1 MKKITLP
8 LLSLGLFISIFT
20 ACATKPQN
28 DNAPTA
34 NEPEINTQTS
44 TQISTSSLTNQT
56 MSKFSQ
62 TSAPITGEKIAIL
75 TTNFG
80 EIRIRLF
87 SDKAPETVKNFI
99 ELTNQGKYENVTF
112 HRIVPG
118 FVIQGGDFEKGNGT
132 GGYSYKGPGT
142 EIDNEISPELSH
154 IQGAVSMANAG
165 PNTNGSQFFIVLP
178 ETRATFLDGDYSI
191 FGQVY
196 EGMKVVNEI
205 AGVETDGN
213 DMPLEKVLIEKVEI
227 QDVK

>member
-1 MKKITLP
+1 MKKII
-8 LLSLGLFISIFT
+8 LSLFIFTLFISIFT
-20 ACATKPQN
+20 ACTMTKF
-28 DNAPTA
+28 D
-34 NEPEINTQTS
+34 QTD
-44 TQISTSSLTNQT
+44 LPV
-56 MSKFSQ
+56 K
-62 TSAPITGEKIAIL
+62 GEKIAVL

-80 EIRIRLF
+80 EIKIRLF
-87 SDKAPETVKNFI
+87 SNKTPETVKNFI

-142 EIDNEISPELSH
+142 EIDNEIDPELSH

-196 EGMKVVNEI
+196 EGMKVVDAI
-205 AGVETDGN
+205 AAVQTDDN
-213 DMPLEKVLIEKVEI
+213 DMPLEKVMIEKVEI
-227 QDVK
+227 KDAE

>member
-1 MKKITLP
+1 MKKTI
-8 LLSLGLFISIFT
+8 LLLAIFTLFISIFT
-20 ACATKPQN
+20 ACTMTKF
-28 DNAPTA
+28 D
-34 NEPEINTQTS
+34 QTD
-44 TQISTSSLTNQT
+44 LPV
-56 MSKFSQ
+56 K
-62 TSAPITGEKIAIL
+62 GEKIAIL

-80 EIRIRLF
+80 EIKIRLF
-87 SDKAPETVKNFI
+87 SNKAPETVKNFI

-142 EIDNEISPELSH
+142 EIDNEIDPELSH

-196 EGMKVVNEI
+196 EGMKVVDAI
-205 AGVETDGN
+205 AAVQTDDN
-213 DMPLEKVLIEKVEI
+213 DMPLEKVMIEKVEI
-227 QDVK
+227 KDAE

>member
-1 MKKITLP
+1 MKKII
-8 LLSLGLFISIFT
+8 LSLFIFTLFISIFT
-20 ACATKPQN
+20 ACTMTKF
-28 DNAPTA
+28 D
-34 NEPEINTQTS
+34 QTD
-44 TQISTSSLTNQT
+44 LPV
-56 MSKFSQ
+56 K
-62 TSAPITGEKIAIL
+62 GEKIAVL

-80 EIRIRLF
+80 EIKIRLF
-87 SDKAPETVKNFI
+87 SNKTPETVKNFI
-99 ELTNQGKYENVTF
+99 ELTSQGKYENVTF

-142 EIDNEISPELSH
+142 EIDNEIDPELSH

-196 EGMKVVNEI
+196 EGMKVVDAI
-205 AGVETDGN
+205 AAVQTDDN
-213 DMPLEKVLIEKVEI
+213 NMPLEKVMIEKVEI
-227 QDVK
+227 KDAE

>member
-1 MKKITLP
+1 MKKIITISTL
-8 LLSLGLFISIFT
+8 LFIALST
-20 ACATKPQN
+20 ACS
-28 DNAPTA
+28 A
-34 NEPEINTQTS
+34 NTTTEDLAKTRESMTPDTQPFEEKNLT
-44 TQISTSSLTNQT
+44 TQKMTE
-56 MSKFSQ
+56 FSQ
-62 TSAPITGEKIAIL
+62 EALPQAGEKIAIL

-80 EIRIRLF
+80 EIKIRLF
-87 SDKAPETVKNFI
+87 ADKAPETVKNFI
-99 ELTNQGKYENVTF
+99 ELTNQGKYENVIF

-196 EGMKVVNEI
+196 EGMKVVDEI
-205 AGVETDGN
+205 AAVQTDNN
-213 DMPLEKVLIEKVEI
+213 DAPLKKVIIEKVEI
-227 QDVK
+227 KDAE

>member
-1 MKKITLP
+1 MKKIITISTL
-8 LLSLGLFISIFT
+8 LFIALST
-20 ACATKPQN
+20 ACS
-28 DNAPTA
+28 A
-34 NEPEINTQTS
+34 NTTTEDLAKTRESMTPDTQLFEEKNLT
-44 TQISTSSLTNQT
+44 TQKMTE
-56 MSKFSQ
+56 FSQ
-62 TSAPITGEKIAIL
+62 EALPQAGEKIAIL

-80 EIRIRLF
+80 EIKIRLF
-87 SDKAPETVKNFI
+87 ADKAPETVKNFI
-99 ELTNQGKYENVTF
+99 ELTNQGKYENVIF

-196 EGMKVVNEI
+196 EGMKVVDEI
-205 AGVETDGN
+205 AAVQTDNN
-213 DMPLEKVLIEKVEI
+213 DAPLKKVIIEKVEI
-227 QDVK
+227 KDAE